1 MNRSWT
7 YSLAASFSGSYGVS
21 GAIISGFEVK
31 RWQFVVYSLASAC
44 LVAVIQLGFLY
55 QAKRR
60 MQRFFGLT
68 SQSPVNIAISSYW
81 NVSEYDESRG
91 EEKNMRY
98 YKHDGVSGART
109 FLVGAVELP
118 LTDVGVA
125 SEAVQLALRVAKV
138 GSGEVNLFGDENVP
152 AEVDGPIVC
161 MGSPTS
167 NSKTAYVFSLLPG
180 ELDLRFT
187 TKTLQCWARD
197 HEYRSSRAVDFGVLL
212 RCTVDTNVY
221 FVCAGIDEHGTM
233 ALGRLLAENW
243 KKLPDGDFVQIYK
256 VDKSRRRV
264 SEKLLSRR
272 LAPSHPIWRSDLA

>member
-1 MNRSWT
+1 MNRSWA
-7 YSLAASFSGSYGVS
+7 YRLAASFSGSYGVS

-31 RWQFVVYSLASAC
+31 RWQFVAYSLASAC
-44 LVAVIQLGFLY
+44 LVAGVQLGLLY
-55 QAKRR
+55 RGKHR
-60 MQRFFGLT
+60 MQRFFGLS

-91 EEKNMRY
+91 EENNMRY

-109 FLVGAVELP
+109 FLVGAVEHP

-125 SEAVQLALRVAKV
+125 SEAVQLALSVAKV

-167 NSKTAYVFSLLPG
+167 NSKTAHVFSLLPG
-180 ELDLRFT
+180 ELNLRFT
-187 TKTLQCWARD
+187 TKTLQCWGYD
-197 HEYRSSRAVDFGVLL
+197 HEYRSSRSVDFGVLL
-212 RCTVDTNVY
+212 RCTIGANVY

-243 KKLPDGDFVQIYK
+243 KKLPDGDFVQVYR

-264 SEKLLSRR
+264 SEKLFSRQ
-272 LAPSHPIWRSDLA
+272 LAPSPPIWRSSLA